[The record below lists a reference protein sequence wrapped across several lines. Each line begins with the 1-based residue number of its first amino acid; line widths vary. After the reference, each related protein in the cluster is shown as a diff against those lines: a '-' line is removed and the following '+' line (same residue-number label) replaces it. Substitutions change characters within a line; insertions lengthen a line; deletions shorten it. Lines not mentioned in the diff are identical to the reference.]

1 MSAPLLDTFDL
12 VVVGSGAAGL
22 MAALAGL
29 DQGMRILVVEADA
42 LIGGATALSE
52 GMIWAP
58 NNPEARNLE
67 DPHRQKRKRT
77 PH

>member
-29 DQGMRILVVEADA
+29 DQGMRILVVEDERK
-42 LIGGATALSE
+42 IGSFLQRG
-52 GMIWAP
+52 
-58 NNPEARNLE
+58 LE
-67 DPHRQKRKRT
+67 DEGHRVDLVTDLAAARVAL
-77 PH
+77 